1 MLIKP
6 APLFKGCDFK
16 GGIIEP
22 DMENEGRSAATKFK
36 AYLGMFVIAAAVFCI
51 DQLSKYW
58 IRTHLTLR
66 ETIAP
71 IPALENVFR
80 IIHWKNT
87 GIAFGLFQGNGWIL
101 TLIGIIIVIG
111 IILFSAQVISGP
123 AFWRV
128 AMAMEL
134 GGALGNLAD
143 RLNPALG
150 YVVDFIWIGN
160 FPVFNLADA
169 AIVIGAFI
177 LLLGMMRQDQAE
189 KNMHAGSDGG
199 DISEGEEK
207 DG

>member
-1 MLIKP
+1 MGRKERYNCFVMEKNGRLKTYMEML
-6 APLFKGCDFK
+6 L
-16 GGIIEP
+16 
-22 DMENEGRSAATKFK
+22 
-36 AYLGMFVIAAAVFCI
+36 IAAAVFAV
-51 DQLSKYW
+51 DQLSKLW
-58 IRTHLTLR
+58 IRNNLALR
-66 ETIAP
+66 ETL
-71 IPALENVFR
+71 IPFPAIGSWFR

-101 TLIGIIIVIG
+101 TAIGIVIVIG

-143 RLNPALG
+143 RLNPELG
-150 YVVDFIWIGN
+150 YVVDFIWIGD

-177 LLLGMMRQDQAE
+177 LVIGMMKQEQAE
-189 KNMHAGSDGG
+189 KNALPEESTGTAA
-199 DISEGEEK
+199 ETEEK
-207 DG
+207 ND